1 MGQDAP
7 YQVKLTREQMEE
19 RRLLAG
25 ADLLAG
31 MKHADVA
38 RKYGVSPAAV
48 SKWDKIIRAEG
59 IEGLRMHKAP
69 GKTPKLTEQEKERL
83 KEILIEGPLAHG
95 WETDIWTSR
104 RVKEVIQKEF
114 GVEYHLHHVPK
125 LLHKLGF
132 RPVKPKRQAAE
143 KDEEKKEEWLKTT
156 WVEVKKTNFR
166 GYSSFYRRIGLHL
179 YTLCRQNM
187 GT

>member
-38 RKYGVSPAAV
+38 RKYGVSQPVV

-69 GKTPKLTEQEKERL
+69 GKMFLDGV
-83 KEILIEGPLAHG
+83 LI
-95 WETDIWTSR
+95 TR
-104 RVKEVIQKEF
+104 
-114 GVEYHLHHVPK
+114 
-125 LLHKLGF
+125 
-132 RPVKPKRQAAE
+132 
-143 KDEEKKEEWLKTT
+143 
-156 WVEVKKTNFR
+156 N
-166 GYSSFYRRIGLHL
+166 
-179 YTLCRQNM
+179 
-187 GT
+187 

>member
-1 MGQDAP
+1 MGQNAP

-48 SKWDKIIRAEG
+48 SKWDKIIRTEG

-69 GKTPKLTEQEKERL
+69 GKMPKLNEQEKETLMTLRVTQEDENL
-83 KEILIEGPLAHG
+83 
-95 WETDIWTSR
+95 WE
-104 RVKEVIQKEF
+104 Q
-114 GVEYHLHHVPK
+114 
-125 LLHKLGF
+125 
-132 RPVKPKRQAAE
+132 
-143 KDEEKKEEWLKTT
+143 
-156 WVEVKKTNFR
+156 
-166 GYSSFYRRIGLHL
+166 
-179 YTLCRQNM
+179 
-187 GT
+187 